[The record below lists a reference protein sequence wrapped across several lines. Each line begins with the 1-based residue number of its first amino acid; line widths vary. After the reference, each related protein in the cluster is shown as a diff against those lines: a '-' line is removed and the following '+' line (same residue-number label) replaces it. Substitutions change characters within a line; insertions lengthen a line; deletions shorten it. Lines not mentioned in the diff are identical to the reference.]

1 MATDAAPEVSSILP
15 TMTPGWRW
23 LAGAAVFYL
32 ACLTV
37 TTWPAI
43 PRMATELPSRVD
55 PLTHIWTMRWNK
67 SCLLEGRLP
76 FRCPD
81 IQYPVGAALG
91 TLPPMHFQTLLFVP
105 LSLLFA
111 NDVLCYNIIRTL
123 AFLLTG
129 LGTLILIWNVVG
141 DRWVATLGGML
152 AMLGQPMLFFSQG
165 ELEQITVGWFPI
177 FLVAWM
183 RWVNRPSGRG
193 LAASAA
199 LYLLVAMSA
208 PYFGV
213 FAVFPASLY
222 VAWRWVSTWRSGASF
237 WGWVKARS
245 GWFLGFSAIT
255 APVMVLLFSNQIWA
269 MRHGFSMSRP
279 EGEFWI
285 CRAPFWGY
293 VVPSPAHALSRALP
307 FSTNVMG
314 QFGSIPSYLGVVT
327 LGLIAYAALARVKF
341 ARRGFWW
348 AMFAMLL
355 TLSLGAHT
363 WVFGLDVSLPAY
375 WLKKYFVG
383 FRMIRVPARFNLF
396 AAVGAAVVAS
406 AGLHHLLNRIKSPSA
421 RRAVLAVLTVLALA
435 DLNVAPYLTV
445 TVPPIP
451 PCYEAIL
458 KADPG
463 ATIVDVPYFNAGAFQ
478 LPSLVTYWQ
487 SIHGAKTS
495 AGYTAFVNTQQDNLM
510 SYNSP
515 FDAFRLARPEY
526 LEHPDNEQ
534 FEFTSRADYRSYV
547 WLYLTA
553 HNLRYVVFHHG
564 FGAFPEFPT
573 HTERAEDLLRVSC
586 IWYDADTAVF
596 DRDRLAKP
604 TRPTFLYDRGWNHR
618 VIRQGKMNIM
628 LGRVGRVLVYN
639 PTPDQPLTLT
649 LDVAAHKT
657 PKRVTLQAD
666 GVELTR
672 WSVAPSSTSML
683 ASPPFSLGE
692 GLHELTIISDGDDQ
706 PSRSAPHVEGDK
718 TPFSLWASGIGLEPA
733 SPQVTAG
740 RQLGDRVVR

>member
-1 MATDAAPEVSSILP
+1 MATDATPEVDSTPPS
-15 TMTPGWRW
+15 MTPGRRW
-23 LAGAAVFYL
+23 LAASAVFYL

-43 PRMATELPSRVD
+43 PRMATDLPSRVD
-55 PLTHIWTMRWNK
+55 PLAHIWTMRWNK
-67 SCLLEGRLP
+67 SCLLEGKLP

-105 LSLLFA
+105 LSFLFA
-111 NDVLCYNIIRTL
+111 NDVLCYNIIRTV

-129 LGTLILIWNVVG
+129 LGTLILIWNVVR

-152 AMLGQPMLFFSQG
+152 AMLSQPMLFFSQG

-183 RWVNRPSGRG
+183 RWVDRPSARG

-199 LYLLVAMSA
+199 SYLLVAMSA

-213 FAVFPASLY
+213 FSVFPAGLY
-222 VAWRWVSTWRSGASF
+222 VAWRWVAAWRSGEGF
-237 WGWVKARS
+237 WGWAMARL
-245 GWFLGFSAIT
+245 GWFAGFSAIT
-255 APVMVLLFSNQIWA
+255 APGMMLLFSNQIWA
-269 MRHGFSMSRP
+269 IRHGFSMSRP
-279 EGEFWI
+279 DGEFWI

-293 VVPSPAHALSRALP
+293 IVPSPAHALSRALP

-314 QFGSIPSYLGVVT
+314 QVGSIPSYLGVVT
-327 LGLIAYAALARVKF
+327 LGLIAYAALARVHFKG
-341 ARRGFWW
+341 RGYWW
-348 AMFAMLL
+348 AAFALLL

-363 WVFGLDVSLPAY
+363 WVFGHDVSLPAF

-396 AAVGAAVVAS
+396 AAVVAAVVAS
-406 AGLHHLLNRIKSPSA
+406 AGLHHFLARFKSHWA
-421 RRAVLAVLTVLALA
+421 RRVILGVLTVATLA
-435 DLNVAPYLTV
+435 DLNAVPYQTM

-458 KADPG
+458 KADPA
-463 ATIVDVPYFNAGAFQ
+463 ATIADVPYFNAGSFQ

-495 AGYTAFVNTQQDNLM
+495 AGYTAFVNTRQDNLM

-515 FDAFRLARPEY
+515 FNAFLLAKPDF
-526 LEHPDNEQ
+526 LEHQDNER
-534 FEFTSRADYRSYV
+534 FEFTSNADFRSYV

-553 HNLRYVVFHHG
+553 HDLRYVVFHHG
-564 FGAFPEFPT
+564 PGAFPEFPV
-573 HTERAEDLLRVSC
+573 HPKRAEDLLRMSC
-586 IWYDADTAVF
+586 IYYDPDTAVF
-596 DRDRLAKP
+596 DRDRLPRP
-604 TRPTFLYDRGWNHR
+604 TRPTFLYDRGWNNR
-618 VIRQGKMNIM
+618 VLRWGKLNIM
-628 LGRVGRVLVYN
+628 LGREGRVLVYN

-657 PKRVTLQAD
+657 PKQVTLKAD

-672 WSVAPSSTSML
+672 WTVAPTSTAML
-683 ASPPFSLGE
+683 ASPAFSLGE
-692 GLHELTIISDGDDQ
+692 GLHELTITSDGDDK
-706 PSRSAPHVEGDK
+706 PSRSDAHIQDDK
-718 TPFSLWASGIGLEPA
+718 TPFSLWATGIGLEPA
-733 SPQVTAG
+733 NSATLAG
-740 RQLGDRVVR
+740 RTVGDRVIR